1 MSKFLIQYTVEALNI
16 GDATS
21 VAYELLYAASI
32 DAEDVKVLPVNA
44 PTVRTFDEPSD
55 VSDVPLNRVDEDFKR
70 NHPWGV

>member
-32 DAEDVKVLPVNA
+32 DAEDVKVSPVYE
-44 PTVRTFDEPSD
+44 PPVRTFDEPSEVLSEAD
-55 VSDVPLNRVDEDFKR
+55 RNFKR
-70 NHPWGV
+70 DHPWST